1 MVPIWK
7 KKGSK
12 KDCSTYR
19 GISLLSHVGK
29 MYAKILE
36 QRTRAKTEHLLSD
49 AQFGFRKGR
58 GCTDAIFALR
68 QLCEKS
74 IEYNQDLHLV
84 FVDQEKAFD
93 RVNRDKLWKV
103 LEQYGVKGQL
113 LDNIRA
119 IYANSKSAVRTTSG
133 TSNWFPVTSGVM
145 QGCNLSPLLF
155 VIYMDQITKEANPD
169 PEALNE
175 LMFANDQ
182 AMINS
187 DKTKLQEHTE
197 HLNESCQA
205 YDMKISVNKTEVMS
219 VSRRPTKLDVTI
231 NQTQLK
237 QVREF
242 KYLGS
247 VFTEDGRIDREIET
261 RCQKANAVSYQLA
274 PLLKHPSIPI
284 NVKAKLINA
293 IFLPTLTYQC
303 QTWSL
308 NKTLERKLVTCEMR
322 CLRKAVNKTRRDK
335 IRNEDIR
342 AMVGATS
349 VLIEQQRVKWFGH
362 LTRMSPKQPALRA
375 YNTRHSGW
383 RARGRPRRRWS
394 DSVADT
400 VGAHGMSLLQ
410 ATRLAA
416 DRHLSLPATPKGT
429 SGRKK

>member
-1 MVPIWK
+1 M
-7 KKGSK
+7 SQA
-12 KDCSTYR
+12 CA
-19 GISLLSHVGK
+19 H
-29 MYAKILE
+29 
-36 QRTRAKTEHLLSD
+36 
-49 AQFGFRKGR
+49 FGFFIAK
-58 GCTDAIFALR
+58 
-68 QLCEKS
+68 
-74 IEYNQDLHLV
+74 
-84 FVDQEKAFD
+84 
-93 RVNRDKLWKV
+93 
-103 LEQYGVKGQL
+103 
-113 LDNIRA
+113 
-119 IYANSKSAVRTTSG
+119 NS
-133 TSNWFPVTSGVM
+133 
-145 QGCNLSPLLF
+145 
-155 VIYMDQITKEANPD
+155 
-169 PEALNE
+169 
-175 LMFANDQ
+175 
-182 AMINS
+182 
-187 DKTKLQEHTE
+187 
-197 HLNESCQA
+197 
-205 YDMKISVNKTEVMS
+205 
-219 VSRRPTKLDVTI
+219 
-231 NQTQLK
+231 
-237 QVREF
+237 
-242 KYLGS
+242 
-247 VFTEDGRIDREIET
+247 RIDREIET

-349 VLIEQQRVKWFGH
+349 VLQHIEQQRVKWFGH

-400 VGAHGMSLLQ
+400 VGAHGMSFLQ